1 MSITGSNRSGGC
13 LPVKQDL
20 ECVLAS
26 LNVGRSRAVGCS
38 DIEGARGQLARDF
51 KDGWVEEK
59 E

>member
-1 MSITGSNRSGGC
+1 
-13 LPVKQDL
+13 VKQDL